1 MYFRDIIGQEDLKQ
15 HLIDTVNG
23 NRISHT
29 QLFIGPEGSGKLTMA
44 LAYARYINCLN
55 RTKTDACGICPSCV
69 KFDKLSHP
77 DLQFIYPVANTTAAE
92 GLKSN
97 SKPQSKNFISS
108 WKELN
113 EERKGYI
120 SLTDWYEKIRI
131 ENKQGIINAEDCN
144 EVIKTFSYRS
154 FESEYAVIIVWMA
167 EKLYHSAA
175 PKLLKILEEP
185 PEKSLIILIAENSEQ
200 LLNTIISRSQLV
212 KFKKLPTD
220 TIQEALI
227 RLNGANQDDA
237 LAAAIQADGNYIEA
251 CRLLDNADGIN
262 FCFDFLVKWFRTCW
276 TTKMKDILELTSE
289 FEKLGRER
297 QKAFLS
303 STLEIFRACIMSETN
318 NTMLVKMPKDK
329 LDFVLKFAKIMDIEN
344 SMEFIR
350 EFNDAIYHIERN
362 ANPKILFTDLTFKM
376 LIMMSK
382 KKKNRD

>member
-1 MYFRDIIGQEDLKQ
+1 MYFRDVIGQDELKQ
-15 HLIDTVNG
+15 HLIDTVKE

-44 LAYARYINCLN
+44 LAYARYINCLDRN
-55 RTKTDACGICPSCV
+55 DTDACGVCPSCI
-69 KFDKLSHP
+69 KFDKLAHP
-77 DLQFIYPVANTTAAE
+77 DLQFIYPVANTTVAE

-97 SKPQSKNFISS
+97 SKPQSKNFITA
-108 WKELN
+108 WRELN

-120 SLTDWYEKIRI
+120 ALKDWYEKIRI

-144 EVIKTFSYRS
+144 EVIKAFSYSS
-154 FESEYAVIIVWMA
+154 FESEYAVMIVWMA

-185 PEKSLIILIAENSEQ
+185 PSKSLIILIAENGEL

-212 KFKKLPTD
+212 KFRKLPTD
-220 TIQEALI
+220 VLQEALI
-227 RLNGANQDDA
+227 RLHGANSDDA
-237 LAAAIQADGNYIEA
+237 LNAAVQSDGNYIEA
-251 CRLLDNADGIN
+251 CTLLENADGMN

-276 TTKMKDILELTSE
+276 TTKMLDILELTNE

-297 QKAFLS
+297 QKAFLI
-303 STLEIFRACIMSETN
+303 STLDILRACIMSETN
-318 NTMLVKMPKDK
+318 NTILVKMPKEK
-329 LDFVLKFAKIMDIEN
+329 LEFVGKFAKIMDIEN
-344 SMEFIR
+344 SMQFIS

-376 LIMMSK
+376 LIMMNK
-382 KKKNRD
+382 KKK

>member
-1 MYFRDIIGQEDLKQ
+1 MYFRDVIGQDELKQ
-15 HLIDTVNG
+15 HLIDTVKE

-44 LAYARYINCLN
+44 LAYARYINCLDRN
-55 RTKTDACGICPSCV
+55 DNDACGVCPSCV
-69 KFDKLSHP
+69 KFDKLAHP
-77 DLQFIYPVANTTAAE
+77 DLQFIYPVANTTVAE

-97 SKPQSKNFISS
+97 SKPQSKNFITA
-108 WKELN
+108 WRELN

-120 SLTDWYEKIRI
+120 ALKDWYEKIRI

-144 EVIKTFSYRS
+144 EVIKAFSYSS
-154 FESEYAVIIVWMA
+154 FESEYAVMIVWMA

-185 PEKSLIILIAENSEQ
+185 PSKSLIILIAENGEL

-212 KFKKLPTD
+212 KFRKLPTD
-220 TIQEALI
+220 VLQEALI
-227 RLNGANQDDA
+227 RLHGANSDDA
-237 LAAAIQADGNYIEA
+237 LNSAVQSDGNYIEA
-251 CRLLDNADGIN
+251 CTLLENADGMN

-276 TTKMKDILELTSE
+276 TTKMLDILELTNE

-297 QKAFLS
+297 QKAFLI
-303 STLEIFRACIMSETN
+303 STLDILRACIMSETN
-318 NTMLVKMPKDK
+318 NTILVKMPKEK
-329 LDFVLKFAKIMDIEN
+329 LEFVGKFAKIMDIEN
-344 SMEFIR
+344 SMQFIS

-376 LIMMSK
+376 LIMMNK
-382 KKKNRD
+382 KKK